1 MYFSSR
7 FIRKRS
13 KSLLAASDFEWHC
26 TWYAKVQR
34 KYEFVYLPIASP
46 VDRLINRS
54 KAHQSVVI
62 SVSHY
67 IVRPHA
73 QKQRD
78 EESARRT
85 STAQKVSDR
94 VRKNQAV
101 AAVKKILAPDVYE
114 DIIYQKTS
122 GLRHAGA
129 YVAKRTYRVA
139 PATVSAKSHS
149 SPQCK
154 ESAIK
159 CKL

>member
-13 KSLLAASDFEWHC
+13 KSLLTASDFESHC
-26 TWYAKVQR
+26 TWYAKFQR

-101 AAVKKILAPDVYE
+101 AAVKKKI
-114 DIIYQKTS
+114 
-122 GLRHAGA
+122 GA
-129 YVAKRTYRVA
+129 WCIRRYISKNEWTPTCRSVRRKANVQSRSSNS
-139 PATVSAKSHS
+139 VSKKSLVS
-149 SPQCK
+149 SM
-154 ESAIK
+154 
-159 CKL
+159 